1 MVKYIFIFWLKDP
14 FNFQDDFW
22 YLFAN
27 LWVIIFSVTSQFVY
41 LYLPGCQPLNYFIC
55 TGQYQP
61 PCLSTIPSK
70 INYSTATLQVL
81 SITSHIFVSVR
92 IHLHKRKNNQMHIN
106 IETRNITDYVTSISN
121 LIIMSISISLIVLFN
136 RVEPDKAND
145 FPYYLTIY
153 GFHMI
158 APLLIIFSTSF
169 MYFIRQPKLRK
180 TIYRELVDWIGPF
193 RNET

>member
-1 MVKYIFIFWLKDP
+1 
-14 FNFQDDFW
+14 
-22 YLFAN
+22 
-27 LWVIIFSVTSQFVY
+27 
-41 LYLPGCQPLNYFIC
+41 
-55 TGQYQP
+55 
-61 PCLSTIPSK
+61 
-70 INYSTATLQVL
+70 
-81 SITSHIFVSVR
+81 
-92 IHLHKRKNNQMHIN
+92 MHFN
-106 IETRNITDYVTSISN
+106 IEKRNLTDYVTSISN
-121 LIIMSISISLIVLFN
+121 MIVMSISISFVVLFN
-136 RVEPDKAND
+136 RVEPEKAND